1 MSEHREFKH
10 RRREFKHREEESH
23 SPVLDHEER
32 EGGPARGVDGVDG
45 VAGALALPATISS
58 SVWHDEEEGSKERIK
73 EEVKENSK
81 WSTTKQDGQD
91 LPKERDR
98 RCDDKHSKM
107 RPKR

>member
-1 MSEHREFKH
+1 VSITQCHSAEDSNRE
-10 RRREFKHREEESH
+10 RRSLTLLFLRRGEKEA
-23 SPVLDHEER
+23 
-32 EGGPARGVDGVDG
+32 ARGVDG

-73 EEVKENSK
+73 EEIKGK
-81 WSTTKQDGQD
+81 WSTTKQDEQD

-98 RCDDKHSKM
+98 RCDDEHSKM